1 VRRGVQ
7 PSKVFA
13 RNAKNV
19 LASVIQQ
26 TLSEVDFWALDRDR
40 FIGALVRYSVVSH
53 QRALGWV
60 VQEWAIE
67 FKRDYACSALTT
79 SVSGWAA
86 IVLYRLDAA
95 AFSASIST
103 SKGRHGDDPH
113 VDASEIEVTVSSCEV
128 TLSGTVDNR
137 DAKRRAEDI
146 AERVSGVK
154 HVQNNIRVQQQTA
167 GATSTGSATS
177 STAGATSS
185 NQGATSGSRKV
196 GAWTV
201 REIDVPE

>member
-1 VRRGVQ
+1 
-7 PSKVFA
+7 
-13 RNAKNV
+13 
-19 LASVIQQ
+19 
-26 TLSEVDFWALDRDR
+26 
-40 FIGALVRYSVVSH
+40 
-53 QRALGWV
+53 
-60 VQEWAIE
+60 
-67 FKRDYACSALTT
+67 
-79 SVSGWAA
+79 
-86 IVLYRLDAA
+86 
-95 AFSASIST
+95 
-103 SKGRHGDDPH
+103 
-113 VDASEIEVTVSSCEV
+113 V

-196 GAWTV
+196 GA
-201 REIDVPE
+201 